1 LTLEFLGGRL
11 DFLNNPM
18 ANAMVKVE
26 LDDAVRELI
35 RDASL
40 DLAASERVIPT
51 LDAIAEKTGLSAA
64 QIEAYYPSMDDVAI
78 EIEKVARE
86 LFWGPKSAMPQ
97 SGSLLEMFE
106 ELAQLRAHYYE
117 VAADFLHLGDA
128 AARFLPSV
136 ATTNAINAARYRA
149 SLSEMLEPL
158 CLSQT
163 AIVVAK
169 VEMISSWESWR
180 HLRGVQR
187 LSVEQAIE
195 VIKSV
200 LTAVASEV
208 RQPVLAD

>member
-1 LTLEFLGGRL
+1 MNIATVET
-11 DFLNNPM
+11 
-18 ANAMVKVE
+18 E

-35 RDASL
+35 RDVTIG
-40 DLAASERVIPT
+40 LAASERVIPT
-51 LDAIAEKTGLSAA
+51 LDVIASKTGLSAA
-64 QIEAYYPSMDDVAI
+64 QIETHYPSMDHVAI
-78 EIEKVARE
+78 EIEKVARG
-86 LFWGPKSAMPQ
+86 LFCGPESAMPR
-97 SGSLLEMFE
+97 SGSLPEMFA

-136 ATTNAINAARYRA
+136 ATSNAINAVRYRGR
-149 SLSEMLEPL
+149 LSEMLEPH
-158 CLSQT
+158 CLGQT

-169 VEMISSWESWR
+169 VEMISSWDSWR

-187 LSVEQAIE
+187 LSVEQAVE

-208 RQPVLAD
+208 PQPVLAE